1 MPSRSSFIVHR
12 SSFPS
17 SLSVRL
23 GKIEFQNPV
32 LLASGTFGFGLEF
45 PDVVRRV
52 GGIVT
57 KAITLEPRVGNPPPR
72 IWETPS
78 GIINSVGLENP
89 GLEEFAQHILLK
101 LKFGQARVL
110 VNVAGFSIDE
120 YAEIVGR
127 LDSDL
132 VAGFEL
138 NVSCPN
144 VKQGGVAFGQD
155 PWMVARIVRQA
166 RKATGKLLVTKLT
179 ANFVDPVVT
188 AQAAADEGSDA
199 VSLINT
205 VSALVIDRSTG
216 KPALGAKTGGLSGP
230 AIQPFALY
238 CVRRVAQAVKIPV
251 IGGGG
256 IVSGADAIDFLCAGA
271 GLVQIGSASLVNP
284 NAALDVIK
292 GIRDYARRHKI
303 KRIAEI
309 TGTMEAI

>member
-1 MPSRSSFIVHR
+1 
-12 SSFPS
+12 
-17 SLSVRL
+17 
-23 GKIEFQNPV
+23 
-32 LLASGTFGFGLEF
+32 
-45 PDVVRRV
+45 VRRV

-57 KAITLEPRVGNPPPR
+57 KAITLEPRAGNPPPR

-78 GIINSVGLENP
+78 GIVNSVGLENP
-89 GLEEFAQHILLK
+89 GVEEFARHIAPK
-101 LKFGQARVL
+101 LNFGLARVL
-110 VNVAGFSIDE
+110 VNVAGFSVGE
-120 YAEIVGR
+120 YAEIIR
-127 LDSDL
+127 RADSDT

-144 VKQGGVAFGQD
+144 VKQGGVAFGQE
-155 PWMVARIVRQA
+155 PGMVARIVRQA

-230 AIQPFALY
+230 AIRPFALY
-238 CVRRVAQAVKIPV
+238 CVRRVAQSVKIPI

-256 IVSGADAIDFLCAGA
+256 IVSGADAIDFLRAGA
-271 GLVQIGSASLVNP
+271 CLVQIGSASLVDP
-284 NAALDVIK
+284 DAALDIIK
-292 GIRDYARRHKI
+292 GIRDCTRSHKL